1 LNEKTKETIM
11 STEMLA
17 HLSGRCLDPSKY
29 SGVAVDVD
37 SVTFPLWN
45 LSGQM
50 VGYQVYKPNAEKNH
64 QLAPR
69 DQRYFTYV
77 TRAGGKEPALA
88 VWGIETVSSNKPL
101 YLVEGVFDA
110 CKLHNLGL
118 SAVAVLSCDPK
129 HLKSW
134 LATLPQKKV
143 AVCEGDAAGRKL
155 AKFGNSAV
163 FLPEGK
169 DVGSLNDEELATY
182 FSKDW

>member
-1 LNEKTKETIM
+1 MNEQ
-11 STEMLA
+11 MLA
-17 HLSGRCLDPSKY
+17 HLKTRGLNPSKY
-29 SGVAVDVD
+29 SGVAIDVD

-64 QLAPR
+64 NLEPR
-69 DQRYFTYV
+69 DQRYYTYV
-77 TRAGGKEPALA
+77 SRFGGKEPSLA
-88 VWGIETVSSNKPL
+88 VWGLETVTSDKPL

-134 LATLPQKKV
+134 LGTLPQKKV
-143 AVCEGDAAGRKL
+143 AVCEGDSAGRKL

-169 DVGSLNDEELATY
+169 DVGELSDEELEKY
-182 FSKDW
+182 FK